1 MRLRVLFSIHLF
13 PPTHLCG
20 AEMVAYRVIKFL
32 QAKGHEVRVVLHQA
46 KMHKVHVPYV
56 WDGIEVYGPSANMDQ
71 YRWADV
77 LCTHLDYTQFTIA
90 IGMLTKKPVVNFI
103 HNDIPYA
110 SIQGARKENYV
121 VYNSQWIADKL
132 KYEWPSMVLTPP
144 CDMEDYNVCED
155 PISNEYITLI
165 SLNENKGGKILR
177 RLAKAMPD
185 RKFLGVM
192 GSYDPQETEQ
202 PGNVKVI
209 PKTTDILGA
218 YKQTRILIMPS
229 RYESWGRTATEAM
242 CSGIPVI
249 CCPTPGLK
257 ENCGDAGLYIDPRG
271 ELIKKDD
278 IVIGD
283 DEETYDLSSLI
294 KQIKKLDKPNF
305 YKAVSERCRERAAEL
320 NSEKQL
326 NELEQFLQTA
336 AQHNKCF
343 V

>member
-1 MRLRVLFSIHLF
+1 MRILFSIHLF

-20 AEMVAYRVIKFL
+20 AEMMAHRIIKSL

-46 KMHKVHVPYV
+46 KMHKIHVPYD

-90 IGMLTKKPVVNFI
+90 IGMLTKRPVINFI
-103 HNDIPYA
+103 HNDTPYEC
-110 SIQGARKENYV
+110 IQGARSNNYI

-132 KYEWPSMVLTPP
+132 KYDWPSMVLPPP
-144 CDMEDYNVCED
+144 CDMEDYNVCEN
-155 PISNEYITLI
+155 PINNEYITLI
-165 SLNENKGGKILR
+165 NLSENKGGHILR

-185 RKFLGVM
+185 RKFLGVI
-192 GSYDPQETEQ
+192 GSYDPQVTDQ
-202 PGNVKVI
+202 PQNVTVM
-209 PKTTDILGA
+209 PKTPNILEA
-218 YKQTRILIMPS
+218 YRQTRILIMPS

-242 CSGIPVI
+242 CNGIPVI
-249 CCPTPGLK
+249 CTPTPGLK
-257 ENCGDAGLYIDPRG
+257 ENCGDAGLYIDQRAP
-271 ELIKKDD
+271 LIKNGNE
-278 IVIGD
+278 VSGY
-283 DEETYDLSSLI
+283 DEDTYNLTSLI
-294 KQIKKLDKPNF
+294 KQIKKLDKENF

-326 NELEQFLQTA
+326 NDLEQFIQRA
-336 AQHNKCF
+336 AHHNKCF